1 MSAVSCPGERPGQAL
16 QRASR
21 RQAAWWSGGRTP
33 GDGSTITDGDRWRTT
48 IASTGSSTPCW
59 PRPALGSPRAFTRIF
74 TALAPV
80 VDAYLRAQGASEP
93 EDLTSEVFLAVL
105 RNLGSFDGDE
115 PGFRSWVF
123 TIAHRRLVDERR
135 RAGRRPVPAPLAEAP
150 DRPAPDDVEAT
161 VVDSLAAE
169 RVRALCEQLSVDQRD
184 VLLMRLLGPLTIDEI
199 AALMGRTRGS
209 VKALQRRGLV
219 AMSRVIEREGVP
231 L

>member
-1 MSAVSCPGERPGQAL
+1 MAHHDRFDGEFDTVLAAA
-16 QRASR
+16 RA
-21 RQAAWWSGGRTP
+21 
-33 GDGSTITDGDRWRTT
+33 
-48 IASTGSSTPCW
+48 
-59 PRPALGSPRAFTRIF
+59 GSPRAFTRIF

-105 RNLGSFDGDE
+105 PKLRSFDGDE

-123 TIAHRRLVDERR
+123 TIAHHRLVDERR